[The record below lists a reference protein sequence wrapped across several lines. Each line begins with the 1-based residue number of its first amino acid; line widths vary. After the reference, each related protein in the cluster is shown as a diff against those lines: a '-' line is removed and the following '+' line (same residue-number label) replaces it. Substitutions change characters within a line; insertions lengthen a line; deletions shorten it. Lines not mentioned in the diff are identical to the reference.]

1 MKYFSEM
8 TNQYYST
15 EDACLRAE
23 KDYQR
28 KLESQQ
34 EKQKALA
41 AEKKARADEVVNAF
55 RAGLAAN
62 KGYLKLRDKFVK
74 DYGYFHFTFT
84 DTDDS
89 SFFEC
94 PSLFDLFRL

>member
-1 MKYFSEM
+1 M
-8 TNQYYST
+8 TNQYYSA

-41 AEKKARADEVVNAF
+41 AEKKARADEVVNTYKALQAVD
-55 RAGLAAN
+55 RE
-62 KGYLKLRDKFVK
+62 YLKLRDEFVK
-74 DYGYFHFTFT
+74 DYGCFQFTFTFT

-94 PSLFDLFRL
+94 PSLFDLF